1 MQTFKLISIYYH
13 VCDKY
18 KQVLCHHVQR
28 FSTNQLQGQITDE
41 EIITIY
47 LFCTAY
53 EQKHTVKSMYDHI
66 CNYWL
71 SWFPDLPSYQAFN
84 DRLNR
89 VSAAFPPLV
98 EALCEALDLDAV
110 RRAVDT
116 LPVLLG
122 DSMPIV
128 TCAASRPGKV
138 AQQLTDKGYC
148 ASKKMHYYGVKLH
161 VMGLRRQTS
170 LPLPKLALTTP
181 ASVHDLTALRPLLE
195 TLQVPAV
202 LDKAYCDATLAEKV
216 AANGAAL
223 ITPAKAQKGRSEV
236 LKIFDS
242 AYEKLFNT
250 AVSKIRQ
257 PIEAL
262 FSWLDEK
269 TGIQRASKVRSEK
282 GLIVHIFGKLAAC
295 LLLLANFQH
304 S

>member
-1 MQTFKLISIYYH
+1 MQTIKLISMYYH

-28 FSTNQLQGQITDE
+28 FSTNQLQGQITDQ

-47 LFCTAY
+47 IFCTAY

-71 SWFPDLPSYQAFN
+71 SWFPNLPTYQAFN
-84 DRLNR
+84 ERINR
-89 VSAAFPPLV
+89 ISAAFPVLV
-98 EALCEALDLDAV
+98 EILCEELDLDI
-110 RRAVDT
+110 DT

-128 TCAASRPGKV
+128 TCAGSRAGKV

-161 VMGLRRQTS
+161 VMGLRQQGS
-170 LPLPKLALTTP
+170 LPLPKLTLTTP

-202 LDKAYCDATLAEKV
+202 LDKAYCDAALSEQV
-216 AANGAAL
+216 ATNGAAL
-223 ITPAKAQKGRSEV
+223 ITPIKAQKGRPEV
-236 LKIFDS
+236 LKILDS

-262 FSWLDEK
+262 FSWLEEK
-269 TGIQRASKVRSEK
+269 SGIQRASKVRSEK

-295 LLLLANFQH
+295 LLLLANLQH

>member
-1 MQTFKLISIYYH
+1 MQTIKLISIYYH

-18 KQVLCHHVQR
+18 NQVLCHHVQR

-47 LFCTAY
+47 IFCTAY
-53 EQKHTVKSMYDHI
+53 EQKRTVKSIYDHI
-66 CNYWL
+66 YNYWL
-71 SWFPDLPSYQAFN
+71 SWFPDLPTYQGFN
-84 DRLNR
+84 ERINR
-89 VSAAFPPLV
+89 ISVAFPVLV
-98 EALCEALDLDAV
+98 DILCEELDLNIDA
-110 RRAVDT
+110 

-128 TCAASRPGKV
+128 TCAGSRAGKV

-148 ASKKMHYYGVKLH
+148 ASKKRFPAGMHYYGVKLH
-161 VMGLRRQTS
+161 VLGLRQQGR
-170 LPLPKLALTTP
+170 LPLPKLALATP

-202 LDKAYCDATLAEKV
+202 LDKAYCDVALAKKV
-216 AANGAAL
+216 ANNGAAL
-223 ITPAKAQKGRSEV
+223 LTPIKAQKGMPEV
-236 LKIFDS
+236 LKILDS

-250 AVSKIRQ
+250 DVSKIRQ

-262 FSWLDEK
+262 FSWLEEK
-269 TGIQRASKVRSEK
+269 SGIQRASKVRSEK

-295 LLLLANFQH
+295 IFLVANLQH

>member
-1 MQTFKLISIYYH
+1 MQTIKLISIYYH

-18 KQVLCHHVQR
+18 NEVLCQHVQR
-28 FSTNQLQGQITDE
+28 FSTNQLQGQISDE
-41 EIITIY
+41 EIMTIY

-53 EQKHTVKSMYDHI
+53 EQKQTVKSMYEHI

-84 DRLNR
+84 DRINR
-89 VSAAFPPLV
+89 ISAAFPHLV
-98 EALCEALDLDAV
+98 VALCEELRLGA
-110 RRAVDT
+110 DT

-128 TCAASRPGKV
+128 TCAGSRKGKV
-138 AQQLTDKGYC
+138 ARQLTDKGYC

-161 VMGLRRQTS
+161 IMGLRRQSS
-170 LPLPKLALTTP
+170 LPLPKVALATP
-181 ASVHDLTALRPLLE
+181 ASMHDLTALKPLLE
-195 TLQVPAV
+195 TLRVPAI
-202 LDKAYCDATLAEKV
+202 LDKAYCDGPLSEKME
-216 AANGAAL
+216 ANGAAL
-223 ITPAKAQKGRSEV
+223 ITPVKAQKGKPEV
-236 LKIFDS
+236 IRILDS
-242 AYEKLFNT
+242 PYENLFNT

-262 FSWLDEK
+262 FSWLEEK
-269 TGIQRASKVRSEK
+269 TGIQSASKVRSEK

-295 LLLLANFQH
+295 LLLLANLQH